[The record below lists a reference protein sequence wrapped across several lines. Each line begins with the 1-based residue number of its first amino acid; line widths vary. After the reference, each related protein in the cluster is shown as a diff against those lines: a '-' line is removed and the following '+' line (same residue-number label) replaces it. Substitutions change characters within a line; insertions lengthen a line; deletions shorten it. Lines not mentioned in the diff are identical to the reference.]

1 MGSPA
6 GVFPGAMPRA
16 AITTLALLLCL
27 VAAGSASA
35 ATRYAKPGAP
45 PKDSQCFDVNDPC
58 PLTQALDKA
67 QAGDTI
73 SLANGVY
80 EDQAN
85 PLPALA
91 LHWVPTDR
99 QSRPILTSGGAQP
112 TVALA
117 AGQSG
122 SSFDGIEIDKT
133 MDMVETN
140 GVPAVQ
146 VAAGVDARI
155 TSTVIRGPVCV
166 DAPDAGALTIER
178 SSLSSSADSTCARL
192 GARSTLRASVV
203 RRVGVTLAMAPPAS
217 VVTDGTVEDTS
228 IDGGL
233 RLIGPD
239 AVARRVRV
247 SGCPAIA
254 GQGLVVD
261 SLARAVGGGDG
272 AAIAVDTP
280 QGGTLRVVNATA
292 IADQV
297 PALLANPVRS
307 ATGPVTPNLLQ
318 VSNTVARG
326 GRGDVVA
333 PALIACALGQ
343 FCAFGKVEIDHS
355 NFAVRDPAAGAT
367 GAALIAEGPGN
378 QAGDPRFVSADD
390 FHLRAGSPAVD
401 AGAVPGPALAL
412 DLDGHPRVQGAGP
425 DLGAYETTP
434 AGLGAGLA
442 GVGSSSARP
451 VDRVAPVLGALRLR
465 HVRFHVGRGA
475 TALTTTT
482 TEAGRLTIAVQRR
495 SGGRWVTRRPA
506 LTRRVAKAGRV
517 TIAFDGRIG
526 RRALAPGRYRF
537 AVTAIDA
544 AGNRSRTKRIAFTV
558 VAPAHG

>member
-1 MGSPA
+1 M
-6 GVFPGAMPRA
+6 
-16 AITTLALLLCL
+16 
-27 VAAGSASA
+27 
-35 ATRYAKPGAP
+35 
-45 PKDSQCFDVNDPC
+45 
-58 PLTQALDKA
+58 ALDKA

-80 EDQAN
+80 QDQAN

-99 QSRPILTSGGAQP
+99 QSRPILTSSGAQP

-122 SSFDGIEIDKT
+122 SSFEGLQIEKST
-133 MDMVETN
+133 VMAEAA
-140 GVPAVQ
+140 GVAALSVG
-146 VAAGVDARI
+146 AGVDA
-155 TSTVIRGPVCV
+155 TVTNTVIRGPVCV

-192 GARSTLRASVV
+192 GARSTLRASAV
-203 RRVGVTLAMAPPAS
+203 RRIGVPLAMAPPAS
-217 VVTDGTVEDTS
+217 VITEGTVEDTS

-233 RLIGPD
+233 RLTGPD

-247 SGCPAIA
+247 TGCPAIA

-261 SLARAVGGGDG
+261 SLAHAVGVGDG

-280 QGGTLRVVNATA
+280 QGGTLRVINATA

-307 ATGPVTPNLLQ
+307 ATGPVSANVLR
-318 VSNTVARG
+318 VSNTIARG

-333 PALIACALGQ
+333 PALGSCALGE

-355 NFAVRDPAAGAT
+355 NFAVRDPAAGT
-367 GAALIAEGPGN
+367 QSAALITEGPGN

-401 AGAVPGPALAL
+401 AGAAPGPALAL

-442 GVGSSSARP
+442 GVGSSAARP
-451 VDRVAPVLGALRLR
+451 VDRTAPTLGRLRLR
-465 HVRFHVGRGA
+465 HARFHVGRSA

-482 TEAGRLTIAVQRR
+482 SEAGRLTVTVQRR
-495 SGGRWVTRRPA
+495 SGRRWVTRRPA

-517 TIAFDGRIG
+517 TIAFDGRLG
-526 RRALAPGRYRF
+526 KRALAAGRYRF
-537 AVTAIDA
+537 AVTATDA
-544 AGNRSRTKRIAFTV
+544 AGNRSRVKRIAFTV
-558 VAPAHG
+558 LAPARL